1 MMPRTR
7 QVQNRAAIAANAT
20 QHEIVQEAAE
30 RQRLED
36 KAGKQLERVQQQMA
50 LYVMPF
56 GVAQV
61 RRRDA
66 SHRRDTVNLLK
77 QKPSSPPPP
86 PHRRKECCL

>member
-1 MMPRTR
+1 M
-7 QVQNRAAIAANAT
+7 QNRAAIAANAT

-30 RQRLED
+30 HQRLED

-61 RRRDA
+61 RRRLGDA
-66 SHRRDTVNLLK
+66 IARA
-77 QKPSSPPPP
+77 
-86 PHRRKECCL
+86 

>member
-1 MMPRTR
+1 M
-7 QVQNRAAIAANAT
+7 QNRAAIAANAT

-56 GVAQV
+56 AMAIV
-61 RRRDA
+61 RWRLGNAIARA
-66 SHRRDTVNLLK
+66 
-77 QKPSSPPPP
+77 
-86 PHRRKECCL
+86 